1 MIGFYSNVKRTS
13 NAQGLLNDNSKHL
26 KYTIFS
32 LNTDEYVIRLFNLG
46 ETTDISLPIYSSG
59 EWNISELNLNLKF
72 ADIKESFANGLV
84 LSERKAWNN
93 IVGEI
98 NMFNGGSKDTHSEI
112 VLSPLQVRSF
122 RINLKNKIA
131 GGSAP
136 L

>member
-1 MIGFYSNVKRTS
+1 
-13 NAQGLLNDNSKHL
+13 
-26 KYTIFS
+26 
-32 LNTDEYVIRLFNLG
+32 
-46 ETTDISLPIYSSG
+46 
-59 EWNISELNLNLKF
+59 LNLKF

-84 LSERKAWNN
+84 LSERKAWNK
-93 IVGEI
+93 ITGEI

-136 L
+136 LEKNPLLELTLTDVSPVVKPFAKRCF

>member
-1 MIGFYSNVKRTS
+1 M
-13 NAQGLLNDNSKHL
+13 
-26 KYTIFS
+26 
-32 LNTDEYVIRLFNLG
+32 IRLFNLG